1 MTAQSEWNGAEPDWY
16 GAEPKQPPR
25 TWDFLLTSALVV
37 FMLVLVVVF
46 AVSSFGFGL
55 LNQACADGSSACSP
69 VRIQIG
75 QLICTFAPAA
85 IALIAIVWSL
95 IRVFR
100 RRIGFWV
107 AGLGVAL
114 MVGAFTLGNVIMASG
129 LPTA

>member
-1 MTAQSEWNGAEPDWY
+1 MTAEPDWY

-46 AVSSFGFGL
+46 AVSSLGFGV
-55 LNQACADGSSACSP
+55 LNQVCADAAAGCSP
-69 VRIQIG
+69 TRIQIG
-75 QLICTFAPAA
+75 QLICTFAPGA

-100 RRIGFWV
+100 RRIAFWL
-107 AGLGVAL
+107 AALGAAL
-114 MVGAFTLGNVIMASG
+114 MVAAFQLGNLIMTSG
-129 LPTA
+129 LPVA